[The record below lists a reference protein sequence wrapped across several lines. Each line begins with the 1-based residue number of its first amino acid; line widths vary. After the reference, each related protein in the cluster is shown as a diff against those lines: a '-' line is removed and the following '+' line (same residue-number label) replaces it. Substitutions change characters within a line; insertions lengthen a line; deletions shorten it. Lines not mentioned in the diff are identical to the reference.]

1 MSLASL
7 SLHHGVERFGL
18 MLKVAVTQLAT
29 LAFPKQSGHAR
40 SSWLATSRT
49 VERVACEANDAVGD
63 GGRGGSLYFGGGG
76 GGGGGDVADDFA
88 LLTP

>member
-1 MSLASL
+1 
-7 SLHHGVERFGL
+7 
-18 MLKVAVTQLAT
+18 MLNVAVTQLAT

-63 GGRGGSLYFGGGG
+63 GGRGGSLYLYPLGGGGG
-76 GGGGGDVADDFA
+76 GGGGGDVDAG
-88 LLTP
+88 LELP